1 MDADL
6 QHPPEVVPELIAAGT
21 RDGADLVVASRYLA
35 GGNSSGLADAYRRL
49 VSGTC
54 RFGTKLLFHS
64 ALTQVSDPM
73 SGFFTVR
80 ASSLELATLRPLGYK
95 ILLEL
100 LVRNR
105 PGRVIE
111 VPYAFQNRHA
121 GASKSTVAEGWRFLR
136 HLAALRFGG
145 THLRSGLEAA

>member
-1 MDADL
+1 MFFFFQAEDGIRDL
-6 QHPPEVVPELIAAGT
+6 TVTGVQ
-21 RDGADLVVASRYLA
+21 
-35 GGNSSGLADAYRRL
+35 
-49 VSGTC
+49 TC
-54 RFGTKLLFHS
+54 ALPI
-64 ALTQVSDPM
+64 LTQVSDPM

-80 ASSLELATLRPLGYK
+80 ASSLELANLRPLGYK

-111 VPYAFQNRHA
+111 VPYAFQDRHA

-136 HLAALRFGG
+136 HLATLRFGG
-145 THLRSGLEAA
+145 TRLRSGLEAA